1 MRNNIRFIKSEKKM
15 VKRKVNWRIYI
26 TAGIITLVVFSLGI
40 GLGFLVSNEK
50 YDIIRY
56 DLENLQL
63 NQKDI
68 ELELLL
74 INSIGEKS
82 CDTLKYEIEKTA
94 SFSSELGEK
103 VSYYDREMI
112 KNPEFYVLK
121 KQYIMTLIEFWSYWE
136 LFKKNC
142 NSSVNTVLYF
152 YSIKNCDECQAQG
165 FVLSFLKQENPEKIM
180 IFALDKDEDLYSL
193 NLVKSIYNVTTVPT
207 LVINDKKYEGLKDIN
222 ALKDLLIL

>member
-1 MRNNIRFIKSEKKM
+1 M
-15 VKRKVNWRIYI
+15 VKRKVSWRIYI
-26 TAGIITLVVFSLGI
+26 IAGIITLIVFSLGVS
-40 GLGFLVSNEK
+40 LGFLLSNEK

-63 NQKDI
+63 KQKDI

-74 INSIGEKS
+74 ISSIGEES

-94 SFSSELGEK
+94 SLSSELGEK

-112 KNPEFYVLK
+112 KNPEFYILK
-121 KQYIMTLIEFWSYWE
+121 KQYIITLIEFWNYWE

-152 YSIKNCDECQAQG
+152 YSISNCNECQAQG

-193 NLVKSIYNVTTVPT
+193 NLVKNIYNVTKAPT
-207 LVINDKKYEGLKDIN
+207 LVINNKKYEDLKDIN
-222 ALKDLLIL
+222 VLKDLLVL

>member
-1 MRNNIRFIKSEKKM
+1 M
-15 VKRKVNWRIYI
+15 VKRKINWKVYI
-26 TAGIITLVVFSLGI
+26 TAAIITLVVFSLGV
-40 GLGFLVSNEK
+40 GLGFYISNEK

-74 INSIGEKS
+74 ISSIGEQS

-94 SFSSELGEK
+94 SLSTELGEK
-103 VSYYDREMI
+103 VSYYDKEMI
-112 KNPEFYVLK
+112 KNPEFYILK
-121 KQYIMTLIEFWSYWE
+121 KQYIMTLIEFWNYWE
-136 LFKKNC
+136 LFKRNC

-152 YSIKNCDECQAQG
+152 YAINNCDDCQAQG
-165 FVLSFLKQENPEKIM
+165 FVLSFLKEEHPEKIM

-193 NLVKSIYNVTTVPT
+193 NLVKNIYNVTKTPT
-207 LVINDKKYEGLKDIN
+207 LIINNEKHEGLKDIN
-222 ALKDLLIL
+222 ALKELLIL